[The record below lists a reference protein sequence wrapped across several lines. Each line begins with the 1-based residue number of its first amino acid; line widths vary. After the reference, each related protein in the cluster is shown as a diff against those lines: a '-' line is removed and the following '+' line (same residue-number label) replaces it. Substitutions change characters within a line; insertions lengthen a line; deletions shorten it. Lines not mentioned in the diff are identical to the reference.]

1 MKVLIPNNLN
11 VPELIEDLNPSNR
24 RHKTVK
30 EKIYHLVYRIGATHT
45 NLNNFDKNGYT
56 RICSKELNKILNRDY
71 KLILDLLKTKR
82 VIDLDINYLKG
93 VRCNKI
99 KLHPD
104 YQKTNKIYKTI
115 KRKSPVKTPVIQL
128 LDFYFNDKIEINPA
142 YKICIKHIYDTIHE
156 GITNDNELQILKNKI
171 GIWLLNINDIENNQ
185 YWYKKS
191 TTNWRYNSNIT
202 NNPKIFKKYLKYN
215 NESLV
220 QVDVK
225 CSQVYILS
233 SILNYDFFKSNNQ
246 LSFYQIMNTLLN
258 DKLINDIKS
267 YMFSPLMFA
276 RCEKRK
282 YLGKDEIIIK
292 DHHEFQKFR
301 DAPFQ
306 EDFYSHLF
314 ELEHGVSPTDSQR
327 KSIKKDIMYVLFQS
341 NRKHRELV
349 EGVRLL
355 KKFYPYVNQFILKI
369 MDGIGKRNFSL
380 LLQRVESYLILD
392 CVVPEFYR
400 RFPAA
405 PIFTIHD
412 CIITTEKYKLEL
424 TNVMFEVL
432 YEITG
437 IKPGLSVEKLDPSD
451 PLDDDFIKEMSEEIH
466 KKSTKRRFKKMI
478 WSILDKHIETTNEF
492 LRYTIKNK

>member
-1 MKVLIPNNLN
+1 MKVLVPNNLN
-11 VPELIEDLNPSNR
+11 VSELIEELNLSNR
-24 RHKTVK
+24 RQKSVK

-45 NLNNFDKNGYT
+45 NLNNFHQNGY
-56 RICSKELNKILNRDY
+56 IGLCSKELNKILNRDY
-71 KLILDLLKTKR
+71 KLILNLLKNKN
-82 VIDLDINYLKG
+82 VIDVDINYLKC

-115 KRKSPVKTPVIQL
+115 KRKSPVKTPVIQS
-128 LDFYFNDKIEINPA
+128 LDFYFNDKLEINKD
-142 YKICIKHIYDTIHE
+142 YKKQIRSIYDNIDK
-156 GITNDNELQILKNKI
+156 GIINKNELQILKNKI

-185 YWYKKS
+185 YWYNKS
-191 TTNWRYNSNIT
+191 STNWRYNSTIT

-220 QVDVK
+220 QVDLK
-225 CSQVYILS
+225 CSQVYLLS
-233 SILNYDFFKSNNQ
+233 SILNYDFFKSNDE
-246 LSFYQIMNTLLN
+246 LSFHQIMNSLLS
-258 DKLINDIKS
+258 DKIIKDVIS
-267 YMFSPLMFA
+267 YLFSPLMFA
-276 RCEKRK
+276 HFEQRK
-282 YLGKDEIIIK
+282 YLGKDEITIR

-314 ELEHGVSPTDSQR
+314 ELEYGVSPTGAQR

-355 KKFYPYVNQFILKI
+355 EKFFPFVNQFILKI
-369 MDGIGKRNFSL
+369 MDRIGKRNFSL

-392 CVVPEFYR
+392 CVVPEFHR
-400 RFPAA
+400 RCPAS

-412 CIITTEKYKLEL
+412 CIITSEKYSLEL
-424 TNVMFEVL
+424 TKVMFEVL
-432 YEITG
+432 YEKTG

-451 PLDDDFIKEMSEEIH
+451 PIDDSFIKEMKDDII
-466 KKSTKRRFKKMI
+466 KKSTKSRFKKMS

-492 LRYTIKNK
+492 LKNN

>member
-1 MKVLIPNNLN
+1 MKILVPNNLN
-11 VPELIEDLNPSNR
+11 VPELIEELNLSNR
-24 RHKTVK
+24 RQKSVK
-30 EKIYHLVYRIGATHT
+30 EKIYHLISRVVATHT

-56 RICSKELNKILNRDY
+56 RICSKELNKIINRDY

-82 VIDLDINYLKG
+82 VIDVDINYLKG

-115 KRKSPVKTPVIQL
+115 KRKSPVKTPVIQS
-128 LDFYFNDKIEINPA
+128 LDLYFNDKLEINPA
-142 YKICIKHIYDTIHE
+142 YKICIKHIYDNIHE
-156 GITNDNELQILKNKI
+156 GIINKNELQILKNKI
-171 GIWLLNINDIENNQ
+171 GIWLLTINDIENNQ
-185 YWYKKS
+185 YWYNKS
-191 TTNWRYNSNIT
+191 TTNWRYNSTIT

-220 QVDVK
+220 QVDIK
-225 CSQVYILS
+225 CSQVYLLS

-246 LSFYQIMNTLLN
+246 LSFCQIMNSLLI
-258 DKLINDIKS
+258 DKFIKDIKS
-267 YMFSPLMFA
+267 YLFSPLMFA
-276 RCEKRK
+276 HFEKRK

-292 DHHEFQKFR
+292 DHNEFQKFR

-314 ELEHGVSPTDSQR
+314 ELEYGVPPTNYQR

-355 KKFYPYVNQFILKI
+355 EKFYPYVNQFILKI
-369 MDGIGKRNFSL
+369 MDKVGKRNFSL

-392 CVVPEFYR
+392 CVVPEFHR
-400 RFPAA
+400 RYPAA

-412 CIITTEKYKLEL
+412 CIITTEQHKLEL
-424 TNVMFEVL
+424 TKVMFEVL
-432 YEITG
+432 YEKTG

-451 PLDDDFIKEMSEEIH
+451 PIDDSFIKEMKDDIY
-466 KKSTKRRFKKMI
+466 KKSTKSRFKKMS

-492 LRYTIKNK
+492 LKNN

>member
-1 MKVLIPNNLN
+1 MKILVPNNLN
-11 VPELIEDLNPSNR
+11 VPELIEELNLSSIR
-24 RHKTVK
+24 QKYVK
-30 EKIYHLVYRIGATHT
+30 EKIYQLISRVVATHT

-82 VIDLDINYLKG
+82 VIDVHINYLKG

-104 YQKTNKIYKTI
+104 YQKTIKIYKTI
-115 KRKSPVKTPVIQL
+115 KRKSPVKTTVIQS

-142 YKICIKHIYDTIHE
+142 YKICIKHIYDNIHE
-156 GITNDNELQILKNKI
+156 GITNKNELQILKNKI

-185 YWYKKS
+185 YWYNKS
-191 TTNWRYNSNIT
+191 TTNWRYNSTIT

-220 QVDVK
+220 QVDLK
-225 CSQVYILS
+225 CSQVYLLS

-246 LSFYQIMNTLLN
+246 LSFYQIMNSLLN
-258 DKLINDIKS
+258 DKFIKDIKS
-267 YMFSPLMFA
+267 YLFSPLMFA
-276 RCEKRK
+276 HFEKRK

-292 DHHEFQKFR
+292 DHNEFQKFR

-306 EDFYSHLF
+306 DDFYAYLF
-314 ELEHGVSPTDSQR
+314 ELEHGVPPTDTQR
-327 KSIKKDIMYVLFQS
+327 KSIKKDIMYVLFQN
-341 NRKHRELV
+341 NRKHRELL

-355 KKFYPYVNQFILKI
+355 EKFYPYVNQFILKI
-369 MDGIGKRNFSL
+369 MDKVGNRNFSL
-380 LLQRVESYLILD
+380 LLQRVESYLVLD
-392 CVVPEFYR
+392 CVVPEFHR
-400 RFPAA
+400 RCPAA

-412 CIITTEKYKLEL
+412 CIITTEQHKLEL
-424 TNVMFEVL
+424 TNVMVEVL
-432 YEITG
+432 YEKTG

-451 PLDDDFIKEMSEEIH
+451 PLDDNFIKEIRDDIY
-466 KKSTKRRFKKMI
+466 KKSTKSRFKKKS

-492 LRYTIKNK
+492 LKNN

>member
-11 VPELIEDLNPSNR
+11 VPELIEELNLSNR
-24 RHKTVK
+24 RQKSVK

-56 RICSKELNKILNRDY
+56 GLCSKELNMILNRDY
-71 KLILDLLKTKR
+71 KLILNLLKGKN
-82 VIDLDINYLKG
+82 VIELDVNYLKG

-115 KRKSPVKTPVIQL
+115 KRESPVKTPVIQS
-128 LDFYFNDKIEINPA
+128 LDFYFNDKLEINPA
-142 YKICIKHIYDTIHE
+142 YKICIKHIYDNINE

-171 GIWLLNINDIENNQ
+171 GIWLLTINDIENNQ

-191 TTNWRYNSNIT
+191 STNWRYNSTIT

-220 QVDVK
+220 QVDLK
-225 CSQVYILS
+225 CSQVYLLS
-233 SILNYDFFKSNNQ
+233 SILKYDFFKSNNE
-246 LSFYQIMNTLLN
+246 LSFYQIMNSLISN
-258 DKLINDIKS
+258 KLIEDIKS
-267 YMFSPLMFA
+267 YLFSPLMFA
-276 RCEKRK
+276 HFEKRK
-282 YLGKDEIIIK
+282 YLGINETVIR

-306 EDFYSHLF
+306 DDFYAYLF
-314 ELEHGVSPTDSQR
+314 ELEHGVPPTDSER

-341 NRKHRELV
+341 NRKHRELL

-355 KKFYPYVNQFILKI
+355 EKFYPYVNQFILKI
-369 MDGIGKRNFSL
+369 MDRIGKRNFSL

-392 CVVPEFYR
+392 CVVPEFHR
-400 RFPAA
+400 RCPAA

-412 CIITTEKYKLEL
+412 CIITKEKHKLEL

-432 YEITG
+432 YKKTG

-451 PLDDDFIKEMSEEIH
+451 PIDDSFIKEMKDDII
-466 KKSTKRRFKKMI
+466 KKSTKSRFKKMS

-492 LRYTIKNK
+492 LKNN

>member
-1 MKVLIPNNLN
+1 MKILVPNNLN
-11 VPELIEDLNPSNR
+11 VPELIEELNLSSIR
-24 RHKTVK
+24 QKYVK
-30 EKIYHLVYRIGATHT
+30 EKIYHLISRVVATHK
-45 NLNNFDKNGYT
+45 NIKKFDKNGYT
-56 RICSKELNKILNRDY
+56 RICSKELNKIINRDY
-71 KLILDLLKTKR
+71 KLILNLLKTKR
-82 VIDLDINYLKG
+82 VIDVHINYLKG

-115 KRKSPVKTPVIQL
+115 KRESPVKTPVIQS

-142 YKICIKHIYDTIHE
+142 YKICIKHIYDNIHE
-156 GITNDNELQILKNKI
+156 GIINKNELQILKNKI

-191 TTNWRYNSNIT
+191 TTNWRYNSTLT

-220 QVDVK
+220 QVDLK
-225 CSQVYILS
+225 CSQVYLLS

-246 LSFYQIMNTLLN
+246 LSFYQIMNSLLI
-258 DKLINDIKS
+258 DKFIKDIKS
-267 YMFSPLMFA
+267 YLFSPLMFA
-276 RCEKRK
+276 HFEKRK
-282 YLGKDEIIIK
+282 YLGKDEIIIT

-306 EDFYSHLF
+306 DDFYAHLF
-314 ELEHGVSPTDSQR
+314 ELEHRVTPTDSQR

-355 KKFYPYVNQFILKI
+355 EKFYPYVNQFILKI

-392 CVVPEFYR
+392 CVVPEFHR
-400 RFPAA
+400 RCPAA

-412 CIITTEKYKLEL
+412 CIITTEKHKLEL
-424 TNVMFEVL
+424 TEVMHEVL
-432 YEITG
+432 YEKTG

-451 PLDDDFIKEMSEEIH
+451 PIDDSFIKEMKDDII
-466 KKSTKRRFKKMI
+466 KKSTKSRFKKMS

-492 LRYTIKNK
+492 LKNN

>member
-1 MKVLIPNNLN
+1 
-11 VPELIEDLNPSNR
+11 
-24 RHKTVK
+24 
-30 EKIYHLVYRIGATHT
+30 
-45 NLNNFDKNGYT
+45 
-56 RICSKELNKILNRDY
+56 
-71 KLILDLLKTKR
+71 
-82 VIDLDINYLKG
+82 
-93 VRCNKI
+93 
-99 KLHPD
+99 
-104 YQKTNKIYKTI
+104 
-115 KRKSPVKTPVIQL
+115 
-128 LDFYFNDKIEINPA
+128 
-142 YKICIKHIYDTIHE
+142 
-156 GITNDNELQILKNKI
+156 
-171 GIWLLNINDIENNQ
+171 
-185 YWYKKS
+185 
-191 TTNWRYNSNIT
+191 
-202 NNPKIFKKYLKYN
+202 
-215 NESLV
+215 
-220 QVDVK
+220 
-225 CSQVYILS
+225 
-233 SILNYDFFKSNNQ
+233 
-246 LSFYQIMNTLLN
+246 MNTLLN

-267 YMFSPLMFA
+267 CMFSPILFA

-282 YLGKDEIIIK
+282 YLGKDEIIIR

-327 KSIKKDIMYVLFQS
+327 KSIKKDIMYVVFQS

-355 KKFYPYVNQFILKI
+355 EKFYPYVNQFILKI

-392 CVVPEFYR
+392 CVVPEFHR
-400 RFPAA
+400 RCPAS

-412 CIITTEKYKLEL
+412 CIITTEKYQLEL

-451 PLDDDFIKEMSEEIH
+451 PLDDDFIEEMSEEIH
-466 KKSTKRRFKKMI
+466 KKSTKRRFIKMS